1 MLYFIMATN
10 ILNIKKIEIEIE
22 KIKYPFI
29 FLFSLVPHLDT
40 INDMNLSIILRLF
53 LKYHITSVCEYNIK
67 KIFSKSIPDYPISLD
82 ILNNFQKLLKKKRLY
97 IVLLEKWK
105 ESYNNSKFWKLNTSD
120 MIDYI
125 INLKTNFEAI
135 YDCSKSKEPFHKKLG
150 CYINKTNKW
159 NEQSYYDIN
168 ENIIYRLKLILKLL
182 GKKVFEL
189 VEIPVI
195 TFDEYNNL
203 DASDIIKYMEAIYER
218 ISNFL
223 KESIDLFTSYNMVC
237 MQINSM
243 INPTT
248 VNVTIKDVESET
260 EMDDIKLYST
270 NN

>member
-1 MLYFIMATN
+1 MLYFIMVTN
-10 ILNIKKIEIEIE
+10 ILDIKKIEIEIE
-22 KIKYPFI
+22 KIKYPLI

-53 LKYHITSVCEYNIK
+53 LKYHIKSVCDYNIK
-67 KIFSKSIPDYPISLD
+67 KIFYKSIPDYPISLD
-82 ILNNFQKLLKKKRLY
+82 ILSNFQKLLKKKRIY
-97 IVLLEKWK
+97 IAFLEKWK

-125 INLKTNFEAI
+125 TNLKIKFEAI

-150 CYINKTNKW
+150 TYINKNNKW
-159 NEQSYYDIN
+159 IEQSYYDIN
-168 ENIIYRLKLILKLL
+168 ENIIYRLELILKLI

-195 TFDEYNNL
+195 TFDEYNSL
-203 DASDIIKYMEAIYER
+203 DAIDIIKYMEAIYER

-223 KESIDLFTSYNMVC
+223 EESIDLFTSYNMVC

-243 INPTT
+243 INPTI
-248 VNVTIKDVESET
+248 VNVIIKEIDSET
-260 EMDDIKLYST
+260 DIDDIKNYST